1 MVKPCQSWHDAQ
13 HLSSRIPEMKPASPA
28 ANEALRQFRLI
39 FGAVRQHFQAV
50 EKACG
55 VSGAQIWAMAALRE
69 SPGMKVSQL
78 AQALAIHA
86 STASNL
92 LDKIEKAGM
101 VRRERSSEDQR
112 VVRLYLTAAGEAA
125 LADAPRPLTGILT
138 HALGK
143 LPDEVLTRLN
153 QDLAQLIAE
162 MGEINVQYAEK
173 PLSEL

>member
-1 MVKPCQSWHDAQ
+1 MVTARQSWHDA
-13 HLSSRIPEMKPASPA
+13 HHSPLRTPIVNPANPA
-28 ANEALRQFRLI
+28 AHEALRQFRLI

-50 EKACG
+50 EKSCG

-78 AQALAIHA
+78 AQALSIHA

-101 VRRERSSEDQR
+101 VRRERGSEDQR
-112 VVRLYLTAAGEAA
+112 VVRLYLTPTGEAA

-143 LPDEVLTRLN
+143 LPEESLARLN
-153 QDLAQLIAE
+153 QDLAQLIAQ
-162 MGEINVQYAEK
+162 MGEVNVQNAEK